1 MREELIAENIKTLRK
16 QKNLTLQGLADLT
29 ALTKGYLSKIER
41 SKNAPP
47 YSTLNRIAMA
57 LGVDPAFL
65 LGEKLN
71 KSDDIRLSFTKK
83 NQGRIVDMVRTLSE
97 GSLYGYNYEALAV
110 DKPGKNMQPFII
122 EPAFG
127 EEAIFQH
134 EGEEFMYVLEGKH
147 ELIYDG
153 KKYIME
159 EGDCVYFDS
168 SVPHT
173 GKSLGNK
180 KAKLLMVMFNY
191 KRD

>member
-1 MREELIAENIKTLRK
+1 MREELIAENIKILRK
-16 QKNLTLQGLADLT
+16 QKKFTLKKLADLT
-29 ALTKGYLSKIER
+29 DLTKGYLSKIER

-47 YSTLNRIAMA
+47 FSTLNRIAMA
-57 LGVDPAFL
+57 LGVDAAFL

-71 KSDDIRLSFTKK
+71 KSEDIRLSFTKK
-83 NQGRIVDMVRTLSE
+83 NEGRIVDMVRTLSE
-97 GSLYGYNYEALAV
+97 GSLYGYGYEALAM

-147 ELIYDG
+147 ELTYDG
-153 KKYIME
+153 RKYIME
-159 EGDCVYFDS
+159 QGDCVYFDS

-173 GKSLGNK
+173 GRSLGNR
-180 KAKLLMVMFNY
+180 KAKLLAVMFNY